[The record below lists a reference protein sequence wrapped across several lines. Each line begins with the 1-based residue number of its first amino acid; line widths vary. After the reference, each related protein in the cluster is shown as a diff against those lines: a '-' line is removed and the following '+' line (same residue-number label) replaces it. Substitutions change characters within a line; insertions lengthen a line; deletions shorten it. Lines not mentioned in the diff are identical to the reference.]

1 MTTSGQ
7 TAKVPVVNFDY
18 TTTEPEGTWFK
29 RYDELRAQFPWYKNE
44 FGPGFW
50 TVCNYQG
57 ILQIMQNPE
66 TFSNSV
72 VTALDPEPAIKWI
85 PEMLDGDEHKQ
96 WRRQLGPLFSPGAVE
111 RLESTVRQRAIDIID
126 GIVARAEASE
136 ATGKGSGASEATG
149 KKQGSCDF
157 MADFATRFP
166 TTIFL
171 DLMGLPVDELDQ
183 YLEWEHDI
191 LHAGGSDEEKL
202 QKQMNAM
209 FAVMGRFSTVIAE
222 RREDPRDDIVSKAL
236 TYEID
241 GAPVTDQDLLS
252 FCLLMFMA
260 GLDTVS
266 VTLGWTFLHLAR
278 NDAERAQIVVEPA
291 VIPTAVEEFV
301 RAYAIVIPARKVMA
315 DIDIQGCPMK
325 AGDMVNIPL
334 NAATRDEAAFADA
347 TSVDITRK
355 PNNHI
360 GFGAGPHR
368 CLGSH
373 LARQELRIALEEWHR
388 RIPDYRVA
396 ADAEML
402 ESGGQLGLESL
413 PLVWDL

>member
-1 MTTSGQ
+1 VTTSEQ
-7 TAKVPVVNFDY
+7 APTVPVVNFDY
-18 TTTEPEGTWFK
+18 TTTEPEGTWFA
-29 RYDELRAQFPWYKNE
+29 RYDELRAQFPWYRNE

-50 TVCNYQG
+50 TVCNYKG
-57 ILQIMQNPE
+57 ILEIMQNPE
-66 TFSNSV
+66 VFSNSV

-85 PEMLDGDEHKQ
+85 PEMLDGDEHRQ

-111 RLESTVRQRAIDIID
+111 RLESTVRQRAIDLIEGFVD
-126 GIVARAEASE
+126 R
-136 ATGKGSGASEATG
+136 
-149 KKQGSCDF
+149 GSCDF
-157 MADFATRFP
+157 MADFANRFP

-171 DLMGLPVDELDQ
+171 EMIGLPVEELDQ
-183 YLEWEHDI
+183 FLEWEHGI
-191 LHAGGSDEEKL
+191 LRAGGSDEEKL
-202 QKQMNAM
+202 QLQMASM
-209 FAVMGRFSTVIAE
+209 FAVMGRFSTIIAE
-222 RREDPRDDIVSKAL
+222 RREQPLDDIISKAL

-241 GAPVTDQDLLS
+241 GKPVTDQDLLS

-266 VTLGWTFLHLAR
+266 VTLGWMALHLAR
-278 NDAERAQIVVEPA
+278 NDADRERIVADPA
-291 VIPTAVEEFV
+291 IIPTAVEELV

-315 DIDIQGCPMK
+315 DIEIQGCPMK

-334 NAATRDEAAFADA
+334 AAATRDDAAFPDA

-373 LARQELRIALEEWHR
+373 LARQELRIAMEEWHA
-388 RIPDYRVA
+388 RIPNYRVA
-396 ADAEML
+396 PDAQML
-402 ESGGQLGLESL
+402 ESGSQLGLESL

>member
-1 MTTSGQ
+1 VTTSEQ
-7 TAKVPVVNFDY
+7 APAVPVVTFDY
-18 TTTEPEGTWFK
+18 TTTEPEGTWFA
-29 RYDELRAQFPWYKNE
+29 RYDELRAQFPWYRNE

-57 ILQIMQNPE
+57 ILEIMQNPE
-66 TFSNSV
+66 VFSNSV
-72 VTALDPEPAIKWI
+72 VTALDPEPVIKWI

-111 RLESTVRQRAIDIID
+111 RLEETVRQRAIDIIE
-126 GIVARAEASE
+126 GIAGR
-136 ATGKGSGASEATG
+136 SGASEATG
-149 KKQGSCDF
+149 KGQGSCDF

-171 DLMGLPVDELDQ
+171 EMMGLPVEELDEF
-183 YLEWEHDI
+183 LVWEHDI

-202 QKQMNAM
+202 QKQMTAM

-222 RREDPRDDIVSKAL
+222 RRAEPRDDIVSKAL

-266 VTLGWTFLHLAR
+266 VTLGWMFLHLAR
-278 NDAERAQIVVEPA
+278 NDDDRQRIVAEPA
-291 VIPTAVEEFV
+291 IIPTAVEEFV

-315 DIDIQGCPMK
+315 DIEIQGCPMK

-334 NAATRDEAAFADA
+334 AAATRDDAAFPDA
-347 TSVDITRK
+347 TAVDITRK

-373 LARQELRIALEEWHR
+373 LARQELRIAMEEWHR
-388 RIPDYRVA
+388 RIPNYRLA
-396 ADAEML
+396 PDAQML
-402 ESGGQLGLESL
+402 ESGSQLGLESL
-413 PLVWDL
+413 PLVWDA

>member
-1 MTTSGQ
+1 MTTSEQ
-7 TAKVPVVNFDY
+7 ATTVPVVTFDY
-18 TTTEPEGTWFK
+18 TTTEPEGTWFAK
-29 RYDELRAQFPWYKNE
+29 YDDLRAQFPWYRNE

-57 ILQIMQNPE
+57 ILQIMQNPQA
-66 TFSNSV
+66 FSNSV
-72 VTALDPEPAIKWI
+72 VTALDPEPVIKWI

-111 RLESTVRQRAIDIID
+111 RLESTVRQRAVDIID
-126 GIVARAEASE
+126 GLIERSEASE
-136 ATGKGSGASEATG
+136 ATGKG
-149 KKQGSCDF
+149 QGSCDF

-171 DLMGLPVDELDQ
+171 DLMGLPVEELDQ
-183 YLEWEHDI
+183 YLAWEHDI

-202 QKQMNAM
+202 QKQIGAM
-209 FAVMGRFSTVIAE
+209 MAVMGRFATVIAE
-222 RREDPRDDIVSKAL
+222 RREEPRDDIVSKAL

-241 GAPVTDQDLLS
+241 GKPVTDEDLLS

-266 VTLGWTFLHLAR
+266 VTLGWMFLHLAR
-278 NDAERAQIVVEPA
+278 NDEDRQRIVAEPA
-291 VIPTAVEEFV
+291 IIPTAVEEFV
-301 RAYAIVIPARKVMA
+301 RAYAIVIPARKVMQ
-315 DIDIQGCPMK
+315 DVNVQGCPMK

-334 NAATRDEAAFADA
+334 NAATRDEAAFPDA
-347 TSVDITRK
+347 ATVDITRK

-373 LARQELRIALEEWHR
+373 LARQELRIALEVWHE
-388 RIPDYRVA
+388 RIPNYRVA
-396 ADAEML
+396 PDAQML

-413 PLVWDL
+413 PLVWGA

>member
-1 MTTSGQ
+1 MMEVRVPTSEQ
-7 TAKVPVVNFDY
+7 APTVPVVNFDY
-18 TTTEPEGTWFK
+18 TTTEPEGTWFAK
-29 RYDELRAQFPWYKNE
+29 YDELRAQFPWYKNE

-66 TFSNSV
+66 AFSNSV

-96 WRRQLGPLFSPGAVE
+96 WRRQLGPLFSPVAVE

-126 GIVARAEASE
+126 GLVARAEASE
-136 ATGKGSGASEATG
+136 ATGE
-149 KKQGSCDF
+149 KQGSCDF

-202 QKQMNAM
+202 QTQMNAM

-222 RREDPRDDIVSKAL
+222 RRDDPRDDIVSKAL

-241 GAPVTDQDLLS
+241 GAPVSDQDLLS

-266 VTLGWTFLHLAR
+266 ITLGWTFLHLAR
-278 NDAERAQIVVEPA
+278 NDDDRQQIVVDPT

-301 RAYAIVIPARKVMA
+301 RAYAIVIPARKVMQ
-315 DIDIQGCPMK
+315 DIEIQGCPMK

-334 NAATRDEAAFADA
+334 AAATRDDAAFPDA

-396 ADAEML
+396 PGAQML
-402 ESGGQLGLESL
+402 ESGSQLGLESL
-413 PLVWDL
+413 PLVWDV

>member
-1 MTTSGQ
+1 
-7 TAKVPVVNFDY
+7 VPVATFDY
-18 TTTEPEGTWFK
+18 TTTEPEGTWFS
-29 RYDELRAQFPWYKNE
+29 RYDALRAQFPWYRNE

-50 TVCNYQG
+50 TVCNYEG
-57 ILQIMQNPE
+57 ILQVMQNPE
-66 TFSNSV
+66 VFSNSV
-72 VTALDPEPAIKWI
+72 VTALDPNPVIKWI

-96 WRRQLGPLFSPGAVE
+96 WRRQLGPLFAPGAVA
-111 RLESTVRQRAIDIID
+111 RMESTVRQRAIEIID
-126 GIVARAEASE
+126 GIVDR
-136 ATGKGSGASEATG
+136 
-149 KKQGSCDF
+149 GSCDF
-157 MADFATRFP
+157 MADFAQRFP

-171 DLMGLPVDELDQ
+171 ELMGLPVEELDQ
-183 YLEWEHDI
+183 FLEWEHDI

-202 QKQMNAM
+202 QTQIAAM
-209 FAVMGRFSTVIAE
+209 MAVMGRFVTVITDRRAE
-222 RREDPRDDIVSKAL
+222 PRNDIVSKAL

-241 GAPVTDQDLLS
+241 GKPVSDEDLLS

-266 VTLGWTFLHLAR
+266 VTIGWAFLHLAR
-278 NDAERAQIVVEPA
+278 NDTDRERVVETPDA
-291 VIPTAVEEFV
+291 IPTAVEEFV

-315 DIDIQGCPMK
+315 DIEIQGCPMK

-347 TSVDITRK
+347 TTVDITRK

-388 RIPDYRVA
+388 RIPNYRVA
-396 ADAEML
+396 PGAQMW
-402 ESGGQLGLESL
+402 ESGSQLGLESL

>member
-1 MTTSGQ
+1 VTTSERAR
-7 TAKVPVVNFDY
+7 TVPVATFDY
-18 TTTEPEGTWFK
+18 TTTEPEGTWFS
-29 RYDELRAQFPWYKNE
+29 RYDALRAQFPWYRNE

-50 TVCNYQG
+50 TVCNYEG
-57 ILQIMQNPE
+57 ILQVMQNPE
-66 TFSNSV
+66 VFSNSV
-72 VTALDPEPAIKWI
+72 VTALDPNPVIKWI

-96 WRRQLGPLFSPGAVE
+96 WRRQLGPLFAPGAVA
-111 RLESTVRQRAIDIID
+111 RMESTVRQRAIEIID
-126 GIVARAEASE
+126 GIVDR
-136 ATGKGSGASEATG
+136 
-149 KKQGSCDF
+149 GSCDF
-157 MADFATRFP
+157 MADFAQRFP

-171 DLMGLPVDELDQ
+171 ELMGLPVEELDQ
-183 YLEWEHDI
+183 FLEWEHDI

-202 QKQMNAM
+202 QTQIAAM
-209 FAVMGRFSTVIAE
+209 MAVMGRFVTVITDRRAE
-222 RREDPRDDIVSKAL
+222 PRNDIVSKAL

-241 GAPVTDQDLLS
+241 GKPVSDEDLLS

-266 VTLGWTFLHLAR
+266 VTIGWAFLHLAR
-278 NDAERAQIVVEPA
+278 NDTDRERVVETPDA
-291 VIPTAVEEFV
+291 IPTAVEEFV

-315 DIDIQGCPMK
+315 DIEIQGCPMK

-347 TSVDITRK
+347 TTVDITRK

-388 RIPDYRVA
+388 RIPNYRVA
-396 ADAEML
+396 PGAQMW
-402 ESGGQLGLESL
+402 ESGSQLGLESL

>member
-1 MTTSGQ
+1 MTTSEQ
-7 TAKVPVVNFDY
+7 ATAVPVLNFDY
-18 TTTEPEGTWFK
+18 TTTEPEGTWFAK
-29 RYDELRAQFPWYKNE
+29 YDELRARFPWYRNE

-57 ILQIMQNPE
+57 ILQIMQNPQ

-96 WRRQLGPLFSPGAVE
+96 WRRQLGPLFSPGAIE
-111 RLESTVRQRAIDIID
+111 RLESTVRQRAIDLIEEFAD
-126 GIVARAEASE
+126 R
-136 ATGKGSGASEATG
+136 
-149 KKQGSCDF
+149 GSCDF
-157 MADFATRFP
+157 MADFANRFP
-166 TTIFL
+166 TSIFL
-171 DLMGLPVDELDQ
+171 EMIGLPVDELDQ
-183 YLEWEHDI
+183 FLEWEHGI

-202 QKQMNAM
+202 QSQMASM
-209 FAVMGRFSTVIAE
+209 LAVMGRFSTIIAE
-222 RREDPRDDIVSKAL
+222 RRTEPRDDIISKAL

-278 NDAERAQIVVEPA
+278 NDDDREKIVADPA

-301 RAYAIVIPARKVMA
+301 RAYAIVIPARKVMQ
-315 DIDIQGCPMK
+315 DIEIQGCPMK

-334 NAATRDEAAFADA
+334 AAATRDDAAFPDA
-347 TSVDITRK
+347 TSVDIARK

-373 LARQELRIALEEWHR
+373 LARQELRIAMEEWHA
-388 RIPDYRVA
+388 RIPNYRLA
-396 ADAEML
+396 TDSQL
-402 ESGGQLGLESL
+402 FESGSQLGLESL
-413 PLVWDL
+413 PLEWDV

>member
-1 MTTSGQ
+1 MTTSERAR
-7 TAKVPVVNFDY
+7 TVPVATFDY
-18 TTTEPEGTWFK
+18 TTTEPEGTWFS
-29 RYDELRAQFPWYKNE
+29 RYDALRAQFPWYRNE

-50 TVCNYQG
+50 TVCNYEG
-57 ILQIMQNPE
+57 ILQVMQNPE
-66 TFSNSV
+66 VFSNSV
-72 VTALDPEPAIKWI
+72 VTALDPNPVIKWI

-96 WRRQLGPLFSPGAVE
+96 WRRQLGPLFAPGAVA
-111 RLESTVRQRAIDIID
+111 RMESTVRQRAIEIID
-126 GIVARAEASE
+126 GIVDR
-136 ATGKGSGASEATG
+136 
-149 KKQGSCDF
+149 GSCDF
-157 MADFATRFP
+157 MADFAQRFP

-171 DLMGLPVDELDQ
+171 ELMGLPVEELDQ
-183 YLEWEHDI
+183 FLEWEHDI

-202 QKQMNAM
+202 QTQIAAM
-209 FAVMGRFSTVIAE
+209 MAVMGRFVTVITDRRAE
-222 RREDPRDDIVSKAL
+222 PRNDIVSKAL

-241 GAPVTDQDLLS
+241 GKPVSDEDLLS

-266 VTLGWTFLHLAR
+266 VTIGWAFLHLAR
-278 NDAERAQIVVEPA
+278 NDTDRERVVETPDA
-291 VIPTAVEEFV
+291 IPTAVEEFV

-315 DIDIQGCPMK
+315 DIEIQGCPMK

-347 TSVDITRK
+347 TTVDITRK

-388 RIPDYRVA
+388 RIPNYRVA
-396 ADAEML
+396 PGAQMW
-402 ESGGQLGLESL
+402 ESGSQLGLESL

>member
-1 MTTSGQ
+1 MTTSEQ
-7 TAKVPVVNFDY
+7 ATTVPVVTFDY
-18 TTTEPEGTWFK
+18 TTTEPEGTWFAK
-29 RYDELRAQFPWYKNE
+29 YDELRAQFPWYRNE

-57 ILQIMQNPE
+57 ILQIMQNPQA
-66 TFSNSV
+66 FSNSV
-72 VTALDPEPAIKWI
+72 VTALDPEPVVKWI

-111 RLESTVRQRAIDIID
+111 RLESTVRQRAVDIID
-126 GIVARAEASE
+126 GLVERSEASA
-136 ATGKGSGASEATG
+136 ATGKG
-149 KKQGSCDF
+149 QGSCDF

-171 DLMGLPVDELDQ
+171 DLMGLPVEELDQ
-183 YLEWEHDI
+183 YLAWEHDI

-202 QKQMNAM
+202 QKQIGAM
-209 FAVMGRFSTVIAE
+209 MAVMGRFATVIAE
-222 RREDPRDDIVSKAL
+222 RREEPRDDIVSKAL

-241 GAPVTDQDLLS
+241 GKPVTDEDLLS

-266 VTLGWTFLHLAR
+266 VTLGWMFLHLAR
-278 NDAERAQIVVEPA
+278 NDEDRQRIVAEPA
-291 VIPTAVEEFV
+291 IIPTAVEEFV
-301 RAYAIVIPARKVMA
+301 RAYAIVIPARKVMQ
-315 DIDIQGCPMK
+315 DVNVQGCPMK

-334 NAATRDEAAFADA
+334 NAATRDEAAFPDA
-347 TSVDITRK
+347 ATVDITRK

-373 LARQELRIALEEWHR
+373 LARQELRIALEVWHE
-388 RIPDYRVA
+388 RIPNYRVA
-396 ADAEML
+396 PDAQML

-413 PLVWDL
+413 PLVWGA